1 MCDRRR
7 VEAIRRAAE
16 ERGEGATPP
25 RSAAE
30 PFGGLL
36 LAEASAPVVGDDELV
51 VRIADEH
58 R

>member
-7 VEAIRRAAE
+7 VEPIRRAAE

-25 RSAAE
+25 RGAAD
-30 PFGGLL
+30 PFCGPLL
-36 LAEASAPVVGDDELV
+36 VEAAAAVVGDDELV

-58 R
+58 G